1 MVREYV
7 QVSGCGSI
15 EALIAALEAVKSQV
29 PPGSSDAEV
38 RLRGD
43 DVFGRHIRVTYSPV
57 RRLRRWRSR
66 GGRKIS
72 PSWSAAPVSRFG

>member
-29 PPGSSDAEV
+29 PPGSSDAKV
-38 RLRGD
+38 RL
-43 DVFGRHIRVTYSPV
+43 
-57 RRLRRWRSR
+57 R